1 MRAIQT
7 SIFLLFGLLQ
17 TVYGQ
22 FSNHL
27 NLGFESNLIWY
38 NDDSKIGDF
47 YDDVSRSGEE
57 HLRSNN
63 YLKLD
68 YNFYDFLSASVQV
81 ESYSPQALLNFSPNF
96 ENTNIGTYNVRYKR
110 GKIDVTAGYY
120 YAQFGSGLILRSWE
134 DRELGLNNALRGGM
148 ITYKPLNNLSITALY
163 GKHRVGFKTSNGS
176 IFGADFTFNLS
187 NQLGWENT
195 QLNLGGSY
203 VGRQEK
209 LELENPGFDELTN
222 AYSGRFDLT
231 LGSFY
236 AGLEYVM
243 KNKDGIPFRN
253 SFDNY
258 FVKPGSALLFNS
270 GFTGDGFGADLTM
283 RRLENMTFFSD
294 RLKKGNIY
302 NENVVNFVPALTKQQ
317 DFSLANIYVYQ
328 PQFNVLFLAENLVK
342 VGEIG
347 GQLDVFY
354 KFKKDT
360 PLGGA
365 YGTSVALNTS
375 YWAGLKT
382 TSVFPNP
389 DAGITADYDTE
400 PFGFGTKYFS
410 DFNLEI
416 RKKWNSAW
424 FTNTFFMTQN
434 YNKRYLEDSAI
445 ELVRAKIVA
454 MDAIYKMSNGKS
466 AKIEIQ
472 HLWTKEDKKNWAG
485 GTLEYNFSPR
495 LSFYANDIYNYGND
509 HEEKRIHYF
518 NFGGSISKGS
528 NRLSINYGR
537 QRGGLLCVGGVC
549 RVVSESTGLTA
560 NLTINF

>member
-1 MRAIQT
+1 MRAIQI
-7 SIFLLFGLLQ
+7 SILLLFGFLQ
-17 TVYGQ
+17 TVSGQ

-27 NLGFESNLIWY
+27 NVGFESSLIWY
-38 NDDSKIGDF
+38 NDDPKTGDF

-68 YNFYDFLSASVQV
+68 YNFYEFLSASIQV
-81 ESYSPQALLNFSPNF
+81 ESYSPLALLNFSPNYD
-96 ENTNIGTYNVRYKR
+96 NTNIGTYSIRYKQ
-110 GKIDVTAGYY
+110 GKIDATAGYY
-120 YAQFGSGLILRSWE
+120 YTQFGSGLILRSWE
-134 DRELGLNNALRGGM
+134 DRELGLNNALRGGI
-148 ITYKPLNNLSITALY
+148 ITYMPMEDLSVTALY
-163 GKHRVGFKTSNGS
+163 GKHRVGFKTSNGN
-176 IFGADFTFNLS
+176 IFGVDLILNLS
-187 NQLGWENT
+187 NRLGWETT
-195 QLNLGGSY
+195 QMNFGASY

-222 AYSGRFDLT
+222 AFSSRFDLS

-236 AGLEYVM
+236 AGLEYVL
-243 KNKDGIPFRN
+243 KGKDGIAFRN

-258 FVKPGSALLFNS
+258 FVKPGSAILINA
-270 GFTGDGFGADLTM
+270 GFTGEGFGADLTM
-283 RRLENMTFFSD
+283 RRLENMSFFSD

-302 NENVVNFVPALTKQQ
+302 NENVVNFIPALTKQQ

-328 PQFNVLFLAENLVK
+328 PQFSVLFLAENLVK

-347 GQLDVFY
+347 GQLDLFY
-354 KFKKDT
+354 KIKKGT

-365 YGTSVALNTS
+365 YGTSLALNTS
-375 YWAGLKT
+375 YWAGLKN

-389 DAGITADYDTE
+389 DAGITANYHAE
-400 PFGFGTKYFS
+400 PLGFGTKYFS
-410 DFNLEI
+410 DFNFEI
-416 RKKWNSAW
+416 RKKWSSNW
-424 FTNTFFMTQN
+424 LTNTFFMTQN

-445 ELVRAKIVA
+445 EIVRAKIAA
-454 MDAIYKMSNGKS
+454 MDAIYKMSDGKS

-472 HLWTKEDKKNWAG
+472 HLWAKEDKKNWAG

-495 LSFYANDIYNYGND
+495 LSLYVNDLYNYGND
-509 HEEKRIHYF
+509 HQDQRIHYY

-528 NRLSINYGR
+528 NRLSLNYGR

-549 RVVSESTGLTA
+549 RIVSESTGLTA
-560 NLTINF
+560 NLSISF